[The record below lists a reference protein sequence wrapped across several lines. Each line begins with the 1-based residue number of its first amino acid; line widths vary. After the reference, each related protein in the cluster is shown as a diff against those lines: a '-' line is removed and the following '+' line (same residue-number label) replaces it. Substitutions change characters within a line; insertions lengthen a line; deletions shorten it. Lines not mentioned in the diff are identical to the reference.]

1 MDDREVM
8 RMFYAG
14 LAMLGML
21 IRGVDYDDIPA
32 FSNQLADMML
42 EEDDQGLA
50 AIKKGRK

>member
-14 LAMLGML
+14 MAMLGLL

-32 FSNQLADMML
+32 YSHQLADMML
-42 EEDDQGLA
+42 EEEDQGLA
-50 AIKKGRK
+50 AIRKPK